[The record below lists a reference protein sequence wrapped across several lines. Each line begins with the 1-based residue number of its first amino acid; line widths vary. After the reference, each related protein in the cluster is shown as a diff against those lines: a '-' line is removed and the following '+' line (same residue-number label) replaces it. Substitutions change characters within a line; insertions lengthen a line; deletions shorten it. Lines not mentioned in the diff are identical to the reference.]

1 MSTLVVLIVNIVT
14 KSAQLAMHFWCTQLV
29 NINLQSLGRDQKII
43 FNVCCDSLDGD
54 FETKQKIL
62 SKMIQVGPSQ
72 FSCSDCGFST
82 SYKNS
87 VMNHIEAKHV
97 GNYYFCQQCQKEFSS
112 RVALKM
118 HNSRTHRLWTLCL
131 LPILNITLRVY
142 LYIRFEFHDRRQ
154 NAEKPIWKWLVL
166 PRLWLFES

>member
-1 MSTLVVLIVNIVT
+1 MELVSFREEMLLVNSWLILVDLKMGWIKWNLPKVNMSTLVVLIVNFVT
-14 KSAQLAMHFWCTQLV
+14 KSAQLAMRFWCTQLV
-29 NINLQSLGRDQKII
+29 NINLPSVGRDQRGL

-54 FETKQKIL
+54 LETKQKIL

-97 GNYYFCQQCQKEFSS
+97 GNFYFCHQCEKEFSS
-112 RVALKM
+112 RVALNM
-118 HNSRTHRLWTLCL
+118 HNSRHHR
-131 LPILNITLRVY
+131 
-142 LYIRFEFHDRRQ
+142 F
-154 NAEKPIWKWLVL
+154 
-166 PRLWLFES
+166 